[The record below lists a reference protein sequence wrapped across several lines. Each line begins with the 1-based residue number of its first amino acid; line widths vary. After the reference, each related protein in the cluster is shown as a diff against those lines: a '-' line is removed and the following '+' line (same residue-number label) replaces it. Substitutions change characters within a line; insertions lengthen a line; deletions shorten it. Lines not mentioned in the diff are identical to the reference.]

1 MPRPIAAIVKD
12 TLFGLVAIGIVFLAA
27 WSAELFL

>member
-12 TLFGLVAIGIVFLAA
+12 ALFGLVAIGIVFLAA

>member
-1 MPRPIAAIVKD
+1 MSRPVAAILKD
-12 TLFGLVAIGIVFLAA
+12 TLFGLAAIGIVLLAV

>member
-1 MPRPIAAIVKD
+1 MSRPVAAILKD
-12 TLFGLVAIGIVFLAA
+12 TLFGLVAIGIVLLAA